1 MLSLKKKTV
10 VLIGNKSFIQ
20 INLFRQLKKKFNV
33 KMIKYNDISKS
44 NIFNANFIINL
55 SNSKNFYEK
64 KYLKKNDRNLKIA
77 NIIKDSKTI
86 FYLLSSRLVYSQK
99 INLSEKSKLAP
110 ISVYGKNCLKSERYC
125 KDKLKKRLVIL
136 RLSNIFGYENG
147 KKKRPSLVSL
157 ILSGIKK
164 KKVVFDDNYY
174 LVKDFLPINILCLYI
189 EKLILLKS
197 KGIFNVGSGI
207 PFPVKKFVNYIID
220 SNKIRIIIKIK
231 KGFKDKD
238 YCFNIHKIKQITGI
252 KVKKVELYKY
262 FSNLK
267 KKLG

>member
-77 NIIKDSKTI
+77 NMIKDSKTI

-174 LVKDFLPINILCLYI
+174 LVKDFLPINI
-189 EKLILLKS
+189 
-197 KGIFNVGSGI
+197 V
-207 PFPVKKFVNYIID
+207 
-220 SNKIRIIIKIK
+220 
-231 KGFKDKD
+231 
-238 YCFNIHKIKQITGI
+238 
-252 KVKKVELYKY
+252 
-262 FSNLK
+262 
-267 KKLG
+267 